1 MKYKFLYLS
10 FCVGVLSFGMQTL
23 YAAEIS
29 TTPVGSAMT
38 GKTLNTTE
46 IGKVDDKAS
55 RLTALNELL
64 AEQWQYSLKTNP
76 EFATILGDLRYNDQW
91 RDLSLA
97 QVDRDRVATVDF
109 VKRLEAIDTTGFSD
123 EDKLNKTLMLL
134 QLKDSLEFIDLKL
147 YEMPLN
153 QMWGTHLQ
161 LPGFISSIPFNTIKD
176 YDDYLA
182 RLKAIPIILEQAT
195 ALSKQGLKDGLMPP
209 KYLLEKVAKQIDTIE
224 KPTGAD
230 SVFASPLKQFPD
242 SVSKADR
249 ERLSAAILQAIDKDV
264 RPAYA
269 KLGGFVAKD
278 YAPHGRLHEGI
289 WSLPNGEAIYRYYVK
304 NNTTTTQSPEQVHQL
319 GLAEVKRI
327 RAELLALAQS
337 QGFKDIASFKKS
349 IESNP
354 KAFATSRE
362 QILAAYRHYI
372 DQMEPELPKL
382 FGLLPKN
389 KVEVLPVERYR
400 EKEAAGAEYH
410 QGSPDGS
417 RLGQV
422 FVNTGDF
429 EKRTTTTFEAT
440 AYHEAVPGHHMQIDI
455 AQNLTGLPEFR
466 KQPTYTAYAEG
477 WALYSEQ
484 LGKDIGFYKEPLSD
498 YGRLSSELFRAN
510 RLVLDTGVHYKK
522 WTRQQM
528 VDFFRQNSNE
538 DVPSIQAETDRYIAI
553 PAQAL
558 AYKMGQLK
566 ILELR
571 ALAKQELG
579 DAFDIRAFH
588 DVILNGG
595 ALPLDVLESRTKAW
609 IAAQKDAVKKS

>member
-1 MKYKFLYLS
+1 MS
-10 FCVGVLSFGMQTL
+10 VLSIGIVQSSQ
-23 YAAEIS
+23 AAEFGDS
-29 TTPVGSAMT
+29 VVVTTVAEPKLATS
-38 GKTLNTTE
+38 E
-46 IGKVDDKAS
+46 IDTKVSVDSQLK
-55 RLTALNELL
+55 ALNDLL
-64 AEQWQYSLKTNP
+64 AEQWQYTLKTSP
-76 EFATILGDLRYNDQW
+76 EFATILGDLRYNNQW
-91 RDLSLA
+91 RDMSLA
-97 QVDRDRVATVDF
+97 QVDRDRLTTEGF
-109 VKRLEAIDTTGFSD
+109 LKRFEAIDTTGFSE
-123 EDKLNKTLMLL
+123 EDTLNKTLMVL
-134 QLKDSLEFIDLKL
+134 QLKDNLKFIQLKL

-161 LPGFISSIPFNTIKD
+161 LPGFISSIPFNTVKD

-182 RLKAIPIILEQAT
+182 RLKAVPKVLEQVVE
-195 ALSKQGLKDGLMPP
+195 LSKQGIKDGMMPP
-209 KYLLEKVAKQIDTIE
+209 KYLLEKVAKQIDTIA
-224 KPTGAD
+224 KPAGID

-242 SVSKADR
+242 SISKADR
-249 ERLSAAILQAIDKDV
+249 ERLDAAILQAIDQEV

-269 KLGGFVAKD
+269 KLGVFVSKD
-278 YAPHGRLHEGI
+278 YAPYGRIHEGV
-289 WSLPNGEAIYRYYVK
+289 WSLPNGKAIYEYYVQ
-304 NNTTTTQSPEQVHQL
+304 NNTTTTKTPEQIHQL

-327 RAELLALAQS
+327 ESEMTLLAKS
-337 QGFKDIASFKKS
+337 QGFKDLASFKKS
-349 IESNP
+349 AETDP
-354 KAFATSRE
+354 KVFAKSRE
-362 QILAAYRHYI
+362 EILAAYRHYI
-372 DQMEPELPKL
+372 DQMQPELPKL

-389 KVEVLPVERYR
+389 KVEVVPVEQYR

-417 RLGQV
+417 RPGQV

-429 EKRTTTTFEAT
+429 AKRSMTTLEAT
-440 AYHEAVPGHHMQIDI
+440 AYHEAVPGHRMQIDI

-466 KQPTYTAYAEG
+466 KQPNYTAYAEG

-484 LGKDIGFYKEPLSD
+484 LGKDIGFYKDPLSD

-510 RLVLDTGVHYKK
+510 RLVVDTGVHYKK

-528 VDFFRQNSNE
+528 VDYFRQHANADE
-538 DVPSIQAETDRYIAI
+538 PTIQAEVDRYIAI

-571 ALAKQELG
+571 ALAKKELG
-579 DAFDIRAFH
+579 DTFDIRAFH

-609 IAAQKDAVKKS
+609 ITAQKAAAKKS